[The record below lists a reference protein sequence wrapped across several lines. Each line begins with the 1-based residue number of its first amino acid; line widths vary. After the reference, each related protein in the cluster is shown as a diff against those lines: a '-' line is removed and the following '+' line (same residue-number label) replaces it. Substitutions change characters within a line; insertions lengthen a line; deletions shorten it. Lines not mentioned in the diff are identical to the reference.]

1 MSRLFETKVYL
12 PPDLARALDLFA
24 ARSRRSKSEIVRAA
38 LASFLSADGPE
49 QLEAALGRRLDR
61 MSRQL
66 ERLERDVTIADEALA
81 LFIRAWL
88 TATPS
93 VPDSLRAAAEAKGRE
108 RYVGFVEA
116 LGRRLA
122 AGRSL
127 ASEVLEE
134 GSTAAPANGGEVGD
148 DDEPPR

>member
-1 MSRLFETKVYL
+1 VYL
-12 PPDLARALDLFA
+12 DASQVRALDQLA
-24 ARSRRSKSEIVRAA
+24 ARTGRRKSEIVRAA
-38 LASFLSADGPE
+38 LASFLSPDGRD

-61 MSRQL
+61 MVRCL
-66 ERLERDVTIADEALA
+66 ERLERDLAICNEAQA

-88 TATPS
+88 IATPP
-93 VPDSLRAAAEAKGRE
+93 VPEPGRTAAEAKGRE

-127 ASEVLEE
+127 AKEILQDH
-134 GSTAAPANGGEVGD
+134 APDA
-148 DDEPPR
+148 

>member
-1 MSRLFETKVYL
+1 MSRLLETKVYL
-12 PPDLARALDLFA
+12 PPDLVRALDLFA
-24 ARSRRSKSEIVRAA
+24 TRTRRPKSEIVRAA
-38 LASFLSADGPE
+38 VASFLSADGPE

-88 TATPS
+88 IATPA
-93 VPDSLRAAAEAKGRE
+93 VPEQTRVAAEAKGRE
-108 RYVGFVEA
+108 RYLGFVEA

-127 ASEVLEE
+127 AKEVLEE
-134 GSTAAPANGGEVGD
+134 GAVGLSGQADEAAFD
-148 DDEPPR
+148 